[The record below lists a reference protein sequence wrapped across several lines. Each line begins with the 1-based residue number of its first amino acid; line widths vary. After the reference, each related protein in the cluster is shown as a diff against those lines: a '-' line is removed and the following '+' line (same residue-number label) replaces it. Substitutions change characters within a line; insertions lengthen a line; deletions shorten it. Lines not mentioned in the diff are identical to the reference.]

1 MSKLIRNTC
10 KINKCAVR
18 NSPQA
23 DLLNRSIETSQ
34 FPDLWK
40 FAPGVTLI
48 CKEGDK
54 AEMSNYRPIS
64 VLPIIS
70 RIFDKLIANYTNTRM
85 IMVISL
91 LSNQGFCAF
100 ILL

>member
-1 MSKLIRNTC
+1 MSENLRKAY
-10 KINKCAVR
+10 KINMCVVW

-23 DLLNRSIETSQ
+23 DLFNTLTETSQ

-40 FAPGVTLI
+40 FASATLI
-48 CKEGDK
+48 FREGDK
-54 AEMSNYRPIS
+54 AEMSNHRPIS
-64 VLPIIS
+64 VLPITS
-70 RIFDKLIANYTNTRM
+70 KLFDKLIAKDTNARM

-91 LSNQGFCAF
+91 LSNQGFCVF